1 MDASTADNP
10 ARKRSG
16 SQVAWLA
23 GVPALATVLVFIPVM
38 LRSPSTTQTLPA
50 LWLPALIAA
59 APLAAYLVSRRVGA
73 KLSVASSLLAGL
85 PQLPLIVLLSTA
97 SIWLDVQRGHLIAGS
112 GEEAMSYGIGT
123 TVAILAGIVL
133 LILVSAAALLGGRRR
148 S

>member
-1 MDASTADNP
+1 MNTFTADNP
-10 ARKRSG
+10 PRKWSG
-16 SQVAWLA
+16 RRVALLA
-23 GVPALATVLVFIPVM
+23 AVPALATVLVFIPVM

-50 LWLPALIAA
+50 LWLPALLVA
-59 APLAAYLVSRRVGA
+59 APLTAYLVSRRVGA
-73 KLSVASSLLAGL
+73 RLSVASSLLAGL
-85 PQLPLIVLLSTA
+85 PQLPLIVLLSAA

-148 S
+148 T